1 MGALSDIVGL
11 VRATDD
17 ASATSSG
24 DVMARL
30 DGFIFKRAALDECA
44 EAVARHDQSSSLAFG
59 LPGWERFLAG
69 LGLQLGGAMID
80 VGELF
85 RQRNGPRKEMPES
98 YRHSSTAVA
107 PHAGPSV
114 AASHPSVQGDL
125 HDLIDRQ
132 CQIHAVYTRMIRLSL
147 AEAAGAPGGSSPS
160 LPTWHRSANDPLA
173 ALRGWMDD
181 ADIQRL
187 HDGQIRS
194 PDWRAL
200 YTAFQLL
207 EVGMTPLSAYLE
219 ALTAAVRLGMVG
231 EACRWTTRYPT
242 GSPHAKQ
249 LGEAL
254 AETQSGIRQRRL
266 LQLFA
271 ADLHE
276 HRVLNLNLLK
286 YLLTQCRHEM
296 EQRQFR
302 ALLGQLK
309 ERVDG
314 PTAAA

>member
-1 MGALSDIVGL
+1 
-11 VRATDD
+11 
-17 ASATSSG
+17 
-24 DVMARL
+24 MARL

-207 EVGMTPLSAYLE
+207 EVGMTAWSVKRADG
-219 ALTAAVRLGMVG
+219 RL
-231 EACRWTTRYPT
+231 
-242 GSPHAKQ
+242 
-249 LGEAL
+249 
-254 AETQSGIRQRRL
+254 GIRQGRHMPNSLARPWPRPRAASGNGVCCNFSRRTCTNT
-266 LQLFA
+266 
-271 ADLHE
+271 
-276 HRVLNLNLLK
+276 V
-286 YLLTQCRHEM
+286 C
-296 EQRQFR
+296 
-302 ALLGQLK
+302 
-309 ERVDG
+309 
-314 PTAAA
+314 